1 MTHRLIVV
9 AATGEMA
16 GICEITLPRIE
27 AYAKQVNAEL
37 RVWTDMPERYQHPKY
52 RMFEAGELYVK
63 RILILDADILIRNG
77 APDASEIGDR
87 ASAIMEGVRRLKA
100 GDALLIAGKG
110 HETGQI
116 VKGVTIPFSDFDVA
130 RAALDEVGG
139 SHG

>member
-1 MTHRLIVV
+1 MARRLADEVIITDDNPRSEEPATIR
-9 AATGEMA
+9 AAIRKG
-16 GICEITLPRIE
+16 
-27 AYAKQVNAEL
+27 V
-37 RVWTDMPERYQHPKY
+37 PE
-52 RMFEAGELYVK
+52 
-63 RILILDADILIRNG
+63 
-77 APDASEIGDR
+77 ASEIGDR
-87 ASAIMEGVRRLKA
+87 GAAINEGVRRLKA